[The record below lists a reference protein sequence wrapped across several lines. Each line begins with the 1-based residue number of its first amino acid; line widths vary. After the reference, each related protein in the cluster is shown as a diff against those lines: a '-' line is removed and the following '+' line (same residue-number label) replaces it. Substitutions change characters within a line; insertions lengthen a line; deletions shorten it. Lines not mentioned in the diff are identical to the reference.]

1 MGCGIYKIEN
11 KVNGKI
17 YIGSSI
23 EVHVRLM
30 NHKYML
36 RANKHDNEY
45 LQKSFN
51 KYGEDNFIFSLVELC
66 DIAELIVKENFYIDK
81 FSSNDLKLGYNLAK
95 VNEFRR
101 NNFNNEVKIK
111 NSKINLLK
119 NGNFTKFKAL
129 NISDNKEIEFDSL
142 VDAANYLVENSFSK
156 GKLRNIRQK
165 ISFCL
170 RNKKVNNGNK
180 GSIRKTAYNHI
191 WAIIT

>member
-23 EVHVRLM
+23 EIHIRLM

-51 KYGEDNFIFSLVELC
+51 KYGENNFIFDIVELC
-66 DIAELIVKENFYIDK
+66 DSNKLIVKENFYIDK
-81 FSSNDLKLGYNLAK
+81 FLSNNLNLGYNLAK

-101 NNFNNEVKIK
+101 NNFNDEVKVK
-111 NSKINLLK
+111 NSKINLQK
-119 NGNFTKFKAL
+119 NGNFIKFKAS
-129 NISDNKEIEFDSL
+129 NIITNDEIEFESL
-142 VDAANYLVENSFSK
+142 VDAANYVKINGFSK

-165 ISFCL
+165 ISYCL
-170 RNKKVNNGNK
+170 RGKLVNNGYN
-180 GSIRKTAYNHI
+180 GSIRKTAYSHN
-191 WAIIT
+191 WLIIK

>member
-81 FSSNDLKLGYNLAK
+81 FSSNDLNRSP
-95 VNEFRR
+95 F
-101 NNFNNEVKIK
+101 NF
-111 NSKINLLK
+111 S
-119 NGNFTKFKAL
+119 
-129 NISDNKEIEFDSL
+129 
-142 VDAANYLVENSFSK
+142 
-156 GKLRNIRQK
+156 
-165 ISFCL
+165 
-170 RNKKVNNGNK
+170 
-180 GSIRKTAYNHI
+180 
-191 WAIIT
+191 

>member
-11 KVNGKI
+11 KINGKV

-23 EVHVRLM
+23 EIHVRLM

-51 KYGEDNFIFSLVELC
+51 KHGENSFIFDVVELC
-66 DIAELIVKENFYIDK
+66 SIEKLIEKENFYINK
-81 FSSNDLKLGYNLAK
+81 LSSNNLKLGYNLAT

-101 NNFNNEVKIK
+101 NNFNNEVKVK
-111 NSKINLLK
+111 NSKINLFK
-119 NGNFTKFKAL
+119 NGNFTKFKCINL
-129 NISDNKEIEFDSL
+129 QTNQEFEFENL
-142 VDAANYLVENSFSK
+142 VDAANYIVSNGFSK

-165 ISFCL
+165 ISHCL
-170 RNKKVNNGNK
+170 RNKKVNNGYN
-180 GSIRKTAYNHI
+180 GSIRKTAYSHI